1 VQTQLPERQLAWK
14 IINKK
19 LKNMTNVEKF
29 EDANALL
36 DLEMMDSVVGGAS
49 CDNCAPG
56 CQNGCKK
63 GCTTSCAKTC
73 QPGNK
78 NNNQGNGNVIETTT
92 PTPTEEP

>member
-1 VQTQLPERQLAWK
+1 
-14 IINKK
+14 
-19 LKNMTNVEKF
+19 MTNVEKF

-63 GCTTSCAKTC
+63 KGAQLHAQKPVSPETKTTIK
-73 QPGNK
+73 
-78 NNNQGNGNVIETTT
+78 VMVML
-92 PTPTEEP
+92 